1 MDSQATQYR
10 TNAVTFDLPPQLK
23 DKSMHMF
30 TLQDEGP
37 SDFSMVMSHAD
48 TEPGEQ
54 VDDFANRLLQEL
66 GRALPKFQLKGMSQR
81 TLDGSAAVELA
92 YSWRNDGI
100 FMHQRQVITLM
111 GGPVPGTTQA
121 LLVAATCPKGF
132 SDEWNAAFDAVLDSV
147 KLRRPLEGA
156 PVAQEAPP
164 ALQCVFALSDR
175 RRTLHVF
182 ADRDEAC
189 RKIDAREVEQDAW
202 AFFDGDGH
210 RLAASFVV
218 PNSGTLF
225 RKAGSYVLEDA
236 PGAGPALADSL
247 EYASVLQTTVA
258 DLPFASV
265 GEVQEHLRRRAGLVE
280 VSSQPGQGM

>member
-1 MDSQATQYR
+1 MDSQATQYH
-10 TNAVTFDLPPQLK
+10 TNAACFDLPPQLK

-30 TLQDEGP
+30 TLNDDGP

-66 GRALPKFQLKGMSQR
+66 GKALPKFQLRGMNQR
-81 TLDGSAAVELA
+81 TLDGSPAVELA

-100 FMHQRQVITLM
+100 FMHQRQVIALM
-111 GGPVPGTTQA
+111 KGPAEGSTQA

-132 SDEWNAAFDAVLDSV
+132 SDEWNATFDQVLDSV
-147 KLRRPLEGA
+147 KLRRPLAGA
-156 PVAQEAPP
+156 RSAQLVPA
-164 ALQCVFALSDR
+164 ALQCVFALSER

-182 ADRDEAC
+182 ADRDEAS

-202 AFFDGDGH
+202 AFFDGEGR

-236 PGAGPALADSL
+236 PEGGTALVDGLQHA
-247 EYASVLQTTVA
+247 AVLQSAVP
-258 DLPFASV
+258 DLPFATID
-265 GEVQEHLRRRAGLVE
+265 EVHEHLQLRAASG
-280 VSSQPGQGM
+280 SARQAGQAL

>member
-1 MDSQATQYR
+1 MDSQASQYH
-10 TNAVTFDLPPQLK
+10 TNAASFKLPAKLK

-30 TLQDEGP
+30 TLKDDGP

-66 GRALPKFQLKGMSQR
+66 GKALPKFQLKGMNQR
-81 TLDGSAAVELA
+81 TLDNSPAVELT

-100 FMHQRQVITLM
+100 FMHQRQVIALM
-111 GGPVPGTTQA
+111 GGPVEGSTQA

-132 SDEWNAAFDAVLDSV
+132 SDEWNATFDEVLGSV
-147 KLRRPLEGA
+147 KLRRPLAGA
-156 PVAQEAPP
+156 RGQQVIPA
-164 ALQCVFALSDR
+164 ALQCVFALSER

-202 AFFDGDGH
+202 AFFDGDGQ
-210 RLAASFVV
+210 RLTPSFVV

-225 RKAGSYVLEDA
+225 RKPGSYVLADA
-236 PGAGPALADSL
+236 PPDSGPALVDSL
-247 EYASVLQTTVA
+247 QHAAVLQSAVP

-265 GEVQEHLRRRAGLVE
+265 AEVHEHLQLRAANGSPRQVDQAL
-280 VSSQPGQGM
+280 